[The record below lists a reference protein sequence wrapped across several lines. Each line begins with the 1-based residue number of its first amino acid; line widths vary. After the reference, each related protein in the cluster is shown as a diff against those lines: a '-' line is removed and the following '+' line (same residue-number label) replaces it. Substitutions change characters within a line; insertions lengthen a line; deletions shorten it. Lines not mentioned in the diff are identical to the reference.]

1 MRNIVLI
8 TLDSVRAD
16 HCSFMGYERK
26 TTPNLDKIARKGIVF
41 KNAVAPA
48 PRTNPSMP
56 QIFTGKLIEF
66 VSTNPYIGE
75 RENTRRHLRLNET
88 LAEKLSKRGYT
99 TCAFSPNAYTSR
111 YFGFNKGFDYF
122 QDFLFAKKTHQ
133 KIFEKM
139 VGDNKI
145 FLYIR
150 NIRNLI
156 LKQEV
161 FKTWESY
168 YDEIIKWISKAKEPF
183 FLWVFL
189 LDTHLPWLVP
199 RRFRK
204 WGNFFD
210 MYYSGWKIFKL
221 LNKQDFYISEK
232 LRNKLINA
240 YDDAIYYADQFIG
253 KLHKDLKDY
262 DPIFVIHSDHGEE
275 FGERGFYGHNYP
287 HLYEENIHTPLV
299 IGNLDE
305 REEIRKPFSLL
316 SLPKIVLN
324 LATNGPLLSTVN
336 NFLNKSSD
344 LIIAKDF
351 DYKNKKQI
359 LAVRIEDWKFII
371 GQKDR
376 DELYN
381 LKQDPYEREN
391 LINERPKLAKKMKE
405 IAKIHIKHEIITTK
419 ICDRISRIKKV
430 KKI

>member
-48 PRTNPSMP
+48 PRTIPSMP
-56 QIFTGKLIEF
+56 QIFTGKLMQF
-66 VSTNPYIGE
+66 VNTDPYVGE
-75 RENTRRHLRLNET
+75 RENTRRHLKLNET
-88 LAEKLSKRGYT
+88 LTEKLSKIGYST
-99 TCAFSPNAYTSR
+99 VAFCPNAYTSR
-111 YFGFNKGFDYF
+111 YFGFNKGFDFF
-122 QDFLFAKKTHQ
+122 QDFLFSKTSHQ

-139 VGDNKI
+139 IQGNKI
-145 FLYIR
+145 FQHLR
-150 NIRNLI
+150 NIRNML
-156 LKQEV
+156 LKQEA
-161 FKTWESY
+161 FKSWESY
-168 YDEIIKWISKAKEPF
+168 YEEVINSVEKAKEPF

-199 RRFRK
+199 RKFRK
-204 WGNFFD
+204 WDNFFD

-221 LNKQDFYISEK
+221 LNKQYVNIPDKIRK
-232 LRNKLINA
+232 KLINA
-240 YDDAIYYADQFIG
+240 YDDSIHYADAFIG
-253 KLHKDLKDY
+253 RLQKDLESY
-262 DPIFVIHSDHGEE
+262 DPIFIIHSDHGEE

-287 HLYEENIHTPLV
+287 HLYEENIHVPLV

-305 REEIRKPFSLL
+305 GREIRKPFSLL
-316 SLPKIVLN
+316 NLPKIVLN
-324 LATNGPLLSTVN
+324 LATNGPYLSTVN
-336 NFLNKSSD
+336 NFLKSSD

-351 DYKNKKQI
+351 DYKDKKQI
-359 LAVRIEDWKFII
+359 LAVRIGDWKFIT

-391 LINERPKLAKKMKE
+391 LINEHPKLAEEMKR
-405 IAKIHIKHEIITTK
+405 ITRHIRQEEK
-419 ICDRISRIKKV
+419 RGIKGEKL
-430 KKI
+430 I